1 MRFEEFGLLPELLIG
16 IENRGYSE
24 PTPIQTE
31 AIPVIMQGRDILAG
45 AQTGTGKTAAFTLPL
60 LHLLSTNKVTNT
72 HRPRAL
78 VLTPTRELAAQV
90 GASIAT
96 YGAALA
102 IKSIVIFGGVGITPQ
117 IEQLQQGVD
126 IVVGTPGRLL
136 DLIDREELDLSQLE
150 VLILDEAD
158 RMLDMGFIH
167 DIRKIIKVVPV
178 KRQTLFFSAT
188 YSNAIKKLAD
198 TILYKPELIEVSRA
212 NSAAELVQQCAYYV
226 PRSRKRELLTH
237 LIKTGNWS
245 QVLVFTR
252 TKQTAS
258 ELAQQLVDDNILAT
272 AIHGNKSQAA
282 RTRALEEF
290 KAGKFQVLVATD
302 IAARGLDIAQL
313 PHVVNYE
320 LPNIT
325 EDYIHR
331 IGRTGR
337 AGRSGEA
344 VALVSPGEIKY
355 MKAIEKLLKKSI
367 YVKRND
373 DFAAPSK
380 NRNRVNSNR
389 GAKKTP
395 RRKNQKQSAWGNARN
410 RGKGLSRAQRL
421 KIR

>member
-1 MRFEEFGLLPELLIG
+1 MTFEKFGLLPEILTG
-16 IENRGYSE
+16 VKNKGYNE
-24 PTPIQTE
+24 PTPIQTQ

-60 LHLLSTNKVTNT
+60 LHLLSTNKVAND

-90 GASIAT
+90 GASIQT
-96 YGAALA
+96 YGQDLD
-102 IKSIVIFGGVGITPQ
+102 IKSTAIFGGVGITPQ
-117 IEQLQQGVD
+117 IERLQQGVD
-126 IVVGTPGRLL
+126 IVIGTPGRLI
-136 DLIDREELDLSQLE
+136 DLMEQEELDLSQLE

-167 DIRKIIKVVPV
+167 DIRKIIKMVPK

-198 TILYKPELIEVSRA
+198 TILYKPEMVEVSRA
-212 NSAAELVQQCAYYV
+212 NSAAELVKQCAYYV
-226 PRSRKRELLTH
+226 PRTRKRELLSH
-237 LIKTGNWS
+237 LIKTGNWI

-252 TKQTAS
+252 TKQAAS
-258 ELAQQLVDDNILAT
+258 ELAQQLVDDDILAT
-272 AIHGNKSQAA
+272 AIHGDKSQAK
-282 RTRALEEF
+282 RTRALADF
-290 KAGKFQVLVATD
+290 KAGKFHVLVATD
-302 IAARGLDIAQL
+302 IAARGLDIVQL

-337 AGRSGEA
+337 AGRPGSA
-344 VALVSPGEIKY
+344 VALVSPGEIKQ

-373 DFAAPSK
+373 DFATPSK
-380 NRNRVNSNR
+380 NRDR
-389 GAKKTP
+389 GRSGKGAQTTR
-395 RRKNQKQSAWGNARN
+395 RRKDKNRSVWGNAGN
-410 RGKGLSRAQRL
+410 RKKGLTRAQRL
-421 KIR
+421 KI